1 MDDGSA
7 DNTRN
12 LVRSFQDVELVN
24 NAHGV
29 PSVARDLGAKTS
41 SGEIIAFTDSDCSP
55 TSKCLE
61 DNSGIF

>member
-1 MDDGSA
+1 
-7 DNTRN
+7 
-12 LVRSFQDVELVN
+12 LVK

-61 DNSGIF
+61 DNSGFF